1 MLDPDNDL
9 DTTVIRNL
17 VEIPRVPRTRVYV
30 GTWAFTG
37 LHPRRQERSVEVRD
51 GWTGRIELLRHYV
64 RHSPTGFAWGYGG
77 EAPADL
83 ARCLLIDVV
92 GCGNEQNDIV
102 ERLYQDFKSDV
113 VANLPDTWAI
123 PARLITG
130 WLWMNVMNDAVL
142 REAVKWQE

>member
-1 MLDPDNDL
+1 M
-9 DTTVIRNL
+9 
-17 VEIPRVPRTRVYV
+17 
-30 GTWAFTG
+30 
-37 LHPRRQERSVEVRD
+37 RD

-92 GCGNEQNDIV
+92 GCGNQENDIV

-123 PARLITG
+123 PGRLITG

-142 REAVKWQE
+142 RESVKWQG